1 MTIALTG
8 NQLDLAEAV
17 AGFTARHAP
26 IASTRAALAEFA
38 AGQPQPSWQALVRQ
52 GFHALHLPESAGGD
66 GAGLVELAVVLE
78 QAAFGLFP
86 GPLLPTVLAGQLIAE
101 HAPEGLAGWLLP
113 RLVAGATAAGAVTAA
128 GLRAVKSG
136 GGWRVSGESAPVLGA
151 AGAQILI
158 LGAQADGRTVWFAAD
173 AATREN
179 IEVVPAEP
187 VDLTRD
193 VARLRLDEL
202 AVPDEQ
208 VLDVDLDR
216 VRDLA
221 AALFTAEAAGV
232 ARWCQ
237 QAGLEYAKVREQF
250 GQAIG
255 SFQAIKHK
263 CARLFAR
270 SQLITAAAW
279 DAAVAHGQDPGQFAL
294 AAAAAAASALPAATD
309 LGLESVTLFGGI
321 GYTWEHDIH
330 LYWRRAMSLQALL
343 GPAAAWPGRV
353 AGLSRT
359 TERRHDL
366 RLDDEPDG
374 LRAWAAETI
383 AEAAAMAPDKQRRFL
398 AERGLAAPHY
408 PRPYG
413 IEATPAAQ
421 VVIIQEFERA
431 GLAQPSTTVGDW
443 ALPTL
448 LAHGTD
454 EQREAFVGPTLRG
467 DLVWCQLF
475 SEPGAGSDLAS
486 LRTRAE
492 KADGGW
498 RLDGQK
504 VWTSQAAEADWA
516 ICLARTDPAAPKH
529 KGISYFLVDMR
540 SPGVEVRPLR
550 EANGGYLF
558 NEVFL
563 TGVFVPDD
571 RLVGHPGDG
580 WRLART
586 TLGNERVNIATG
598 MGRRQVR
605 PMDYLAAL
613 GDQAPPEALTE
624 CGAITADLLAFAA
637 MSQRLLLRQIAG
649 LQQGPEASV
658 LKVAA
663 AWNATR
669 LQQAALGW
677 QGADAATLDG
687 TAGAAA
693 QRYLSLPPTLIGGGT
708 LEIQLNVIA
717 ERVLGLP
724 RLAAPL
730 RPSGSPVRLAL
741 SREAQLAPEITT
753 CDWRPPLVNVSIRDL
768 SGPDGLSARPPRHRA
783 A

>member
-1 MTIALTG
+1 VTIALTG
-8 NQLDLAEAV
+8 NQQDLAEAV

-26 IASTRAALAEFA
+26 IAAARAAFGELA
-38 AGQPQPSWQALVRQ
+38 AGLPQPSWQALVRQ

-66 GAGLVELAVVLE
+66 GASLVELAVVLE

-101 HAPEGLAGWLLP
+101 HAPAGLASRLLP
-113 RLVAGATAAGAVTAA
+113 RLVAGATAASAVTP
-128 GLRAVKSG
+128 GSLRAVRSG
-136 GGWRVSGESAPVLGA
+136 DGWQISGESAPVLGG
-151 AGAQILI
+151 AGAQILV
-158 LGAQADGRTVWFAAD
+158 LGALADGRTVWFAAD
-173 AATREN
+173 APMRENGTRER
-179 IEVVPAEP
+179 IEIIPADP

-193 VARLRLDEL
+193 VARLRLDDL

-208 VLDVDLDR
+208 VLDVDPDR

-221 AALFTAEAAGV
+221 ASLFAAEAAGV

-237 QAGLEYAKVREQF
+237 QSGLEYAKVREQF

-279 DAAVAHGQDPGQFAL
+279 DAAVAHGQDPAQFAL
-294 AAAAAAASALPAATD
+294 AAAAAASALPAATD
-309 LGLESVTLFGGI
+309 LGLETVTLFGGI
-321 GYTWEHDIH
+321 GYTWEHDVH
-330 LYWRRAMSLQALL
+330 LYWRRATSLQALL
-343 GPAAAWPGRV
+343 GPAAAWPLRV
-353 AGLSRT
+353 AELSRV

-374 LRAWAAETI
+374 LRAWTAETL
-383 AEAAAMAPDKQRRFL
+383 AEAAPLAPDKQRRFL

-413 IEATPAAQ
+413 IEASPAAQ
-421 VVIIQEFERA
+421 VVILQEFERA
-431 GLAQPSTTVGDW
+431 GLAQPSTTVGEW
-443 ALPTL
+443 ALPTI
-448 LAHGTD
+448 LAHGTE
-454 EQREAFVGPTLRG
+454 EQRETFVGPTLRG

-529 KGISYFLVDMR
+529 KGISYFLVDMH

-563 TGVFVPDD
+563 TGVFVPDE
-571 RLVGHPGDG
+571 RLVGNPGDG

-605 PMDYLAAL
+605 PLDYL
-613 GDQAPPEALTE
+613 GEEVPPGVLTQALTE
-624 CGAITADLLAFAA
+624 CGAITADLLAFTA

-669 LQQAALGW
+669 LQQAVLSW
-677 QGADAATLDG
+677 QGPGAATMDG
-687 TAGAAA
+687 TNGAAS

-724 RLAAPL
+724 R
-730 RPSGSPVRLAL
+730 
-741 SREAQLAPEITT
+741 
-753 CDWRPPLVNVSIRDL
+753 
-768 SGPDGLSARPPRHRA
+768 
-783 A
+783 

>member
-1 MTIALTG
+1 VTIALTP
-8 NQLDLAEAV
+8 NQQDLAEAV

-26 IASTRAALAEFA
+26 IAATRAALAELA

-66 GAGLVELAVVLE
+66 GAGLAELAVMLE

-86 GPLLPTVLAGQLIAE
+86 GPLLSTVLAGQLIAE
-101 HAPEGLAGWLLP
+101 HAPEALAEELLP
-113 RLVAGATAAGAVTAA
+113 RLVAGATAASAVTPV
-128 GLRAVKSG
+128 GLRAVRSG
-136 GGWRVSGESAPVLGA
+136 DGWRVSGESAPVLGG

-179 IEVVPAEP
+179 IEVIPAEP

-193 VARLRLDEL
+193 VARLRLAGLDV
-202 AVPDEQ
+202 AAEQ

-221 AALFTAEAAGV
+221 AALLAAEAAGV

-250 GQAIG
+250 GQPIG

-309 LGLESVTLFGGI
+309 LGLETVTLFGGI
-321 GYTWEHDIH
+321 GYTWEHDVH

-343 GPAAAWPGRV
+343 GPAAAWPHRV

-431 GLAQPSTTVGDW
+431 GLAQPSTTVGEW
-443 ALPTL
+443 AMPTI

-454 EQREAFVGPTLRG
+454 EQRETFVGPTLRG
-467 DLVWCQLF
+467 DLTWCQLF

-492 KADGGW
+492 QADGGW
-498 RLDGQK
+498 RLEGQK

-529 KGISYFLVDMR
+529 KGISYFLVDMH

-571 RLVGHPGDG
+571 RLVGNPGDG

-605 PMDYLAAL
+605 PLDYLAAL
-613 GDQAPPEALTE
+613 GDQVPPETLAQLTTE
-624 CGAITADLLAFAA
+624 CGAITADLLAFTA

-669 LQQAALGW
+669 LQQAVLAW
-677 QGADAATLDG
+677 QGADAAALDG

-724 RLAAPL
+724 R
-730 RPSGSPVRLAL
+730 
-741 SREAQLAPEITT
+741 
-753 CDWRPPLVNVSIRDL
+753 
-768 SGPDGLSARPPRHRA
+768 
-783 A
+783 

>member
-1 MTIALTG
+1 VTIALTG
-8 NQLDLAEAV
+8 NQQDLAEAV

-26 IASTRAALAEFA
+26 IAATRAAFGELA
-38 AGQPQPSWQALVRQ
+38 AGQPQASWQALVRQ
-52 GFHALHLPESAGGD
+52 GFHALHLPESVGGD
-66 GAGLVELAVVLE
+66 GTGLVELAVVLE

-86 GPLLPTVLAGQLIAE
+86 GPLLPTALAGQLIAE
-101 HAPEGLAGWLLP
+101 HAPAGLAAQLLP
-113 RLVAGATAAGAVTAA
+113 GLVAGATAASAVTAV
-128 GLRAVKSG
+128 GLRAVRSG
-136 GGWRVSGESAPVLGA
+136 GGWRVSGQSAPVLG
-151 AGAQILI
+151 GASAQLLV
-158 LGAQADGRTVWFAAD
+158 LGAQADDRTVWFAVAVG
-173 AATREN
+173 AGAGARESV
-179 IEVVPAEP
+179 EAVPAEP

-193 VARLRLDEL
+193 VARLRLDDL
-202 AVPDEQ
+202 AVSDEQ
-208 VLDVDLDR
+208 VLDVDQDR

-221 AALFTAEAAGV
+221 AALFAAEAAGV

-237 QAGLEYAKVREQF
+237 QAGLGYAKIREQF

-279 DAAVAHGQDPGQFAL
+279 DAAVAHGQDPAQFAL
-294 AAAAAAASALPAATD
+294 AAAAAVSALPAATD
-309 LGLESVTLFGGI
+309 LGLETVTLFGGI
-321 GYTWEHDIH
+321 GYTWEHDVH
-330 LYWRRAMSLQALL
+330 LYWRRATSLQALL
-343 GPAAAWPGRV
+343 GPAAAWPRRV
-353 AGLSRT
+353 AELSRT
-359 TERRHDL
+359 TERHHDL
-366 RLDDEPDG
+366 RLADEPAG
-374 LRAWAAETI
+374 LRAWVTETL
-383 AEAAAMAPDKQRRFL
+383 AEAAVMTPDKQRRFL

-413 IEATPAAQ
+413 IEASPAAQ

-431 GLAQPSTTVGDW
+431 GLAQPSTTVGEW
-443 ALPTL
+443 AMPTI

-454 EQREAFVGPTLRG
+454 EQRETFVGPTLRG
-467 DLVWCQLF
+467 DLIWCQLF
-475 SEPGAGSDLAS
+475 SEPEAGSDLAS

-529 KGISYFLVDMR
+529 QGISYFLVDMR

-563 TGVFVPDD
+563 TGVLVPDD
-571 RLVGHPGDG
+571 RLVGNPGDG

-605 PMDYLAAL
+605 PMDYVTAL
-613 GDQAPPEALTE
+613 GDHVPPEALAQAMTE
-624 CGAITADLLAFAA
+624 CGAITADLLAFTA

-669 LQQAALGW
+669 LQQAVLGW
-677 QGADAATLDG
+677 QGADAAALDR
-687 TAGAAA
+687 TAGAAT

-724 RLAAPL
+724 R
-730 RPSGSPVRLAL
+730 
-741 SREAQLAPEITT
+741 
-753 CDWRPPLVNVSIRDL
+753 
-768 SGPDGLSARPPRHRA
+768 
-783 A
+783 

>member
-1 MTIALTG
+1 MPAFPSHRTAARVRIRFYVRGRAVTIALTG
-8 NQLDLAEAV
+8 NQQDLAEAV

-26 IASTRAALAEFA
+26 ISATRAAFDELA
-38 AGQPQPSWQALVRQ
+38 AGQQQPSWHALVRQ

-86 GPLLPTVLAGQLIAE
+86 GPLLPTVLAGQVIAE
-101 HAPEGLAGWLLP
+101 HAPAGLAARLLP
-113 RLVAGATAAGAVTAA
+113 RLVTGATAASAVTAA
-128 GLRAVKSG
+128 GLRAVRSG
-136 GGWRVSGESAPVLGA
+136 GGWRVSGKSAPVLGGV
-151 AGAQILI
+151 GAQILI
-158 LGAQADGRTVWFAAD
+158 LGAQADGRTVWFAAEAD
-173 AATREN
+173 AGARARDDGARKNGADEN
-179 IEVVPAEP
+179 GARASIEVLPAEP

-193 VARLRLDEL
+193 VARLTLHDL

-208 VLDVDLDR
+208 VLDVGQDR

-221 AALFTAEAAGV
+221 AALFAAEAAGV

-237 QAGLEYAKVREQF
+237 RAGLEYAMVREQF

-294 AAAAAAASALPAATD
+294 AAAAAASALPAATD
-309 LGLESVTLFGGI
+309 LGLETVTLFGGI
-321 GYTWEHDIH
+321 GYTWEHDVH
-330 LYWRRAMSLQALL
+330 LYWRRATSLQALL
-343 GPAAAWPGRV
+343 GPAAAWPRRV
-353 AGLSRT
+353 AELSRA

-366 RLDDEPDG
+366 RLDGEPDG
-374 LRAWAAETI
+374 LRGWVTETLT
-383 AEAAAMAPDKQRRFL
+383 EAAVMAPDKQRRFL

-413 IEATPAAQ
+413 IEASPAAQ
-421 VVIIQEFERA
+421 VVILQEFERA
-431 GLAQPSTTVGDW
+431 GLAQPSTTVGEW
-443 ALPTL
+443 ALPTI
-448 LAHGTD
+448 LAHGTE

-529 KGISYFLVDMR
+529 KGISYFLVDMH

-571 RLVGHPGDG
+571 RLVGNPGDG

-598 MGRRQVR
+598 MGRRPVR
-605 PMDYLAAL
+605 PVDYLPAL
-613 GDQAPPEALTE
+613 GDQASPEALAQMMTE
-624 CGAITADLLAFAA
+624 CGAITADLLAFTA

-669 LQQAALGW
+669 LQQAVLSW
-677 QGADAATLDG
+677 QGPGAAIIDG
-687 TAGAAA
+687 TNGAAS

-724 RLAAPL
+724 RS
-730 RPSGSPVRLAL
+730 PSR
-741 SREAQLAPEITT
+741 
-753 CDWRPPLVNVSIRDL
+753 
-768 SGPDGLSARPPRHRA
+768 
-783 A
+783 

>member
-1 MTIALTG
+1 VTIALTG
-8 NQLDLAEAV
+8 NQQDLAEAV

-26 IASTRAALAEFA
+26 IAATRAAFGELA

-86 GPLLPTVLAGQLIAE
+86 GPLLPTVLSGQLIAD
-101 HAPEGLAGWLLP
+101 HAPASLAGRLLP
-113 RLVAGATAAGAVTAA
+113 RLVAGATAASAVTAA
-128 GLRAVKSG
+128 GLRAVRSAD
-136 GGWRVSGESAPVLGA
+136 GWRVSGESAPVLGGA
-151 AGAQILI
+151 SAQILI

-173 AATREN
+173 VPAREN
-179 IEVVPAEP
+179 GARDSIEIIPAEP

-193 VARLRLDEL
+193 VARLRLDGL

-208 VLDVDLDR
+208 VLDVDQDR

-221 AALFTAEAAGV
+221 AALFAAEAAGV

-294 AAAAAAASALPAATD
+294 AAAAAASALPAATD
-309 LGLESVTLFGGI
+309 LGLETVTLFGGI
-321 GYTWEHDIH
+321 GYTWEHDVH
-330 LYWRRAMSLQALL
+330 LYWRRATSLQALL
-343 GPAAAWPGRV
+343 GPAAAWPHRV
-353 AGLSRT
+353 ADLARV

-374 LRAWAAETI
+374 LRAWVTETL

-413 IEATPAAQ
+413 IEASPAAQ
-421 VVIIQEFERA
+421 VVILQEFERA
-431 GLAQPSTTVGDW
+431 GLAQPSTTVGEW
-443 ALPTL
+443 ALPTI
-448 LAHGTD
+448 LAHGTE
-454 EQREAFVGPTLRG
+454 EQRETFVSPTLRG

-529 KGISYFLVDMR
+529 KGISYFLVDMH

-613 GDQAPPEALTE
+613 GDQVPPEVLTQAMTE

-669 LQQAALGW
+669 LQRAVLGW
-677 QGADAATLDG
+677 QGPEAATING
-687 TAGAAA
+687 TNGAAT

-724 RLAAPL
+724 R
-730 RPSGSPVRLAL
+730 
-741 SREAQLAPEITT
+741 
-753 CDWRPPLVNVSIRDL
+753 
-768 SGPDGLSARPPRHRA
+768 
-783 A
+783 

>member
-8 NQLDLAEAV
+8 NQQDLAEAV

-26 IASTRAALAEFA
+26 TAATRAAFGELAE
-38 AGQPQPSWQALVRQ
+38 GQLQPSWQALVRQ

-101 HAPEGLAGWLLP
+101 HAPEGMAGRLFP
-113 RLVAGATAAGAVTAA
+113 RLVAGATAASAVTAS
-128 GLRAVKSG
+128 GLRAERSG
-136 GGWRVSGESAPVLGA
+136 DGWRVSGESAPVLGGA
-151 AGAQILI
+151 AAQILI
-158 LGAQADGRTVWFAAD
+158 LGAQADDRTVWFAVD
-173 AATREN
+173 APAGESAAGESAAGES
-179 IEVVPAEP
+179 IEIIPAEP

-193 VARLRLDEL
+193 IARLRLDGL

-208 VLDVDLDR
+208 VLDVDQDR

-221 AALFTAEAAGV
+221 AALSAAEAAGV

-237 QAGLEYAKVREQF
+237 RAGLEYAKVREQF

-279 DAAVAHGQDPGQFAL
+279 DAAVAHSQDPAQFAL
-294 AAAAAAASALPAATD
+294 AAAAAASALPAATD
-309 LGLESVTLFGGI
+309 LGLETVTLFGGI
-321 GYTWEHDIH
+321 GYTWEHDVH
-330 LYWRRAMSLQALL
+330 LYWRRATSLQALL
-343 GPAAAWPGRV
+343 GPAAAWPHRV
-353 AGLSRT
+353 AELSRV

-374 LRAWAAETI
+374 LRAWVAETL
-383 AEAAAMAPDKQRRFL
+383 AEAATMAPDKQRRFL

-413 IEATPAAQ
+413 IEASPAAQ
-421 VVIIQEFERA
+421 VVILQEFERA
-431 GLAQPSTTVGDW
+431 DLAQPSTTVGEW
-443 ALPTL
+443 ALPTI
-448 LAHGTD
+448 LAHGTE
-454 EQREAFVGPTLRG
+454 EQRETFVGPTLRG
-467 DLVWCQLF
+467 DLTWCQLF

-492 KADGGW
+492 RADGGW

-516 ICLARTDPAAPKH
+516 ICLARTDAAAPKH
-529 KGISYFLVDMR
+529 KGISYFLVDMH

-563 TGVFVPDD
+563 TDVFVPDD
-571 RLVGHPGDG
+571 RLVGNPGDG

-605 PMDYLAAL
+605 PMDYLDTL
-613 GDQAPPEALTE
+613 GDQGPPEALAHALTE
-624 CGAITADLLAFAA
+624 CGAITADLLAFTA

-669 LQQAALGW
+669 LQQAALSW
-677 QGADAATLDG
+677 QGPDAATIDG
-687 TAGAAA
+687 TNGAAS

-724 RLAAPL
+724 R
-730 RPSGSPVRLAL
+730 
-741 SREAQLAPEITT
+741 
-753 CDWRPPLVNVSIRDL
+753 
-768 SGPDGLSARPPRHRA
+768 
-783 A
+783 